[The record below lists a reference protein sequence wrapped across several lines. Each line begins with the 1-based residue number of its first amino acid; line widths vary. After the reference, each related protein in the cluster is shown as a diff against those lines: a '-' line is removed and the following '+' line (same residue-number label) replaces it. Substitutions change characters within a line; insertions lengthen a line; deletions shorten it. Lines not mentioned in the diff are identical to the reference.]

1 MHKLTGYEWPGNVRE
16 LANVVESAVVLGQ
29 GPELMPHHL
38 PTKIVSAM
46 PNGADRFSYHGAVD
60 DYRRELIVK
69 TLAQT
74 QGNRAAAAK
83 ILGLQRTYLSRLI
96 KALGVS

>member
-1 MHKLTGYEWPGNVRE
+1 MAYEWPGNVRE
-16 LANVVESAVVLGQ
+16 LANIIESAIVMGQ
-29 GPELMPHHL
+29 GPEIGVRDL
-38 PTKIVSAM
+38 PAKLVSWVPKILQA
-46 PNGADRFSYHGAVD
+46 GFSYHEAID
-60 DYRRELIVK
+60 DYRRELIEK

-96 KALGVS
+96 KALRVS

>member
-1 MHKLTGYEWPGNVRE
+1 LRGGFT
-16 LANVVESAVVLGQ
+16 
-29 GPELMPHHL
+29 
-38 PTKIVSAM
+38 
-46 PNGADRFSYHGAVD
+46 YHGAID
-60 DYRRELIVK
+60 DYRRELIAK

-96 KALGVS
+96 KALRVS

>member
-1 MHKLTGYEWPGNVRE
+1 MTRK
-16 LANVVESAVVLGQ
+16 
-29 GPELMPHHL
+29 
-38 PTKIVSAM
+38 VSR
-46 PNGADRFSYHGAVD
+46 GIFSYHGAVD
-60 DYRRELIVK
+60 DYRRELIEK

-96 KALGVS
+96 KALRVS